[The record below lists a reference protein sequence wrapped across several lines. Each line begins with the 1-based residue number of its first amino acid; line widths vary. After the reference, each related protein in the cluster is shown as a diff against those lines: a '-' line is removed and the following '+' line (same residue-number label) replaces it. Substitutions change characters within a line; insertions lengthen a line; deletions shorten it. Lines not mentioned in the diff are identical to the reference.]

1 MVLATCLLFHS
12 FGAQKPYLLTS
23 LDNRLT
29 DALFRWRGPAKTT
42 ESVVIIDID
51 EKSLKKIGQWP
62 WPRNILAQLVQKLNA
77 ESPKAI
83 GFDIVFAEED
93 RTSPVHIIKTVRHF
107 FNDKLPDPQTLSN
120 NAILNFDLALG
131 EAIAA
136 APTVLGYVFQLRN
149 DGSKTEGE
157 APFPSAQINIQPDTS
172 PLTGLSLISAY
183 RAVINILD
191 IAQGESEGF
200 FNVFP
205 DPSGTVRKVP
215 LLMKLNRI
223 PYPSLALETFR
234 VGQKKTH
241 ITIHTSRS
249 LKTPQIGILGLS
261 VGDRFTPTDET
272 GQILVNY
279 RGPVD
284 SFPYISAVDVLAGR
298 HRVSFQNKYIL
309 IGSSAAG
316 LYDLSATPF
325 SNSVPGVEIHATIID
340 NLIAGNPLKHDTF
353 TEIGITYALIVVGGL
368 ILSALLAYSGPMAG
382 GLSGLAFIIAAFF
395 GNFYIFFLQGKVVGI
410 TYPILSFMTV
420 FLTVTLSNYFFEGR
434 EKRFIHNAFGRYVSP
449 RVVNQ
454 LMRSPGK
461 LSLAGEQKDL
471 TIFFSDIRGFT
482 NISEQMSSEQLG
494 RFMNE
499 YLTMMS
505 DIILTHGG
513 TVDKFIGDAIMAM
526 WGAPHEDKAH
536 ATHAVRTALE
546 MMNKIKTA
554 QKDWNTR
561 SLPSI
566 DIGIGINTGTMSV
579 GNFGSRERFDY
590 TVMGDN
596 VNLGARLESANKD
609 YGTHVIISEYTKKE
623 IGNRFFCRYLDK
635 VAVKGKTEA
644 VTIYEP
650 LLEGLPDESL
660 RCEVVDFENAVKD
673 YLDQNFDNAYKV
685 LNRLYQKNPLRLYAI
700 YMHRIKNFLNSPPP
714 PDWDGIERR
723 SHLPDELNIE
733 LNFDF

>member
-1 MVLATCLLFHS
+1 
-12 FGAQKPYLLTS
+12 
-23 LDNRLT
+23 
-29 DALFRWRGPAKTT
+29 
-42 ESVVIIDID
+42 
-51 EKSLKKIGQWP
+51 
-62 WPRNILAQLVQKLNA
+62 
-77 ESPKAI
+77 
-83 GFDIVFAEED
+83 
-93 RTSPVHIIKTVRHF
+93 
-107 FNDKLPDPQTLSN
+107 
-120 NAILNFDLALG
+120 
-131 EAIAA
+131 
-136 APTVLGYVFQLRN
+136 
-149 DGSKTEGE
+149 
-157 APFPSAQINIQPDTS
+157 
-172 PLTGLSLISAY
+172 
-183 RAVINILD
+183 
-191 IAQGESEGF
+191 
-200 FNVFP
+200 
-205 DPSGTVRKVP
+205 
-215 LLMKLNRI
+215 
-223 PYPSLALETFR
+223 
-234 VGQKKTH
+234 
-241 ITIHTSRS
+241 
-249 LKTPQIGILGLS
+249 
-261 VGDRFTPTDET
+261 
-272 GQILVNY
+272 
-279 RGPVD
+279 
-284 SFPYISAVDVLAGR
+284 
-298 HRVSFQNKYIL
+298 
-309 IGSSAAG
+309 
-316 LYDLSATPF
+316 
-325 SNSVPGVEIHATIID
+325 
-340 NLIAGNPLKHDTF
+340 
-353 TEIGITYALIVVGGL
+353 
-368 ILSALLAYSGPMAG
+368 
-382 GLSGLAFIIAAFF
+382 
-395 GNFYIFFLQGKVVGI
+395 
-410 TYPILSFMTV
+410 
-420 FLTVTLSNYFFEGR
+420 
-434 EKRFIHNAFGRYVSP
+434 
-449 RVVNQ
+449 
-454 LMRSPGK
+454 MRSPGK